1 MPGFEPIASP
11 IRTSPALLES
21 AEIQPSRP
29 ATVADTL
36 TVAESGAMPV
46 WTPERPQLTPP
57 CDYRL
62 IRETERARKLGSSI
76 LDTLTMRLGYIKDNI
91 REISAENI
99 KKLKENAEKAHT
111 SGFWS
116 ILKKIATCIL
126 STLSIVFGVALIGSG
141 GGALIGGAMIASG
154 ILSIANFAL
163 SEIGA
168 WDWVAKQLASD
179 NEEWRQRLAMIL
191 PAAFGIVAGGIGLV
205 GAIPS
210 VMTGSIQ
217 VAEKALYIAQSVVAV
232 FDGVTT
238 LGKGIADARLLWSQG
253 DLTLVQG
260 KMTMGRTQFD
270 STMREI
276 ESSMNDFRAVKS
288 KTKKIIQSI
297 SKTNTELVRQA
308 LA

>member
-11 IRTSPALLES
+11 IRPSPALTES
-21 AEIQPSRP
+21 LEIQQPRPS
-29 ATVADTL
+29 ATSDTL
-36 TVAESGAMPV
+36 AVAESLPV

-76 LDTLTMRLGYIKDNI
+76 LDTLTMRLGQIKENI
-91 REISAENI
+91 KEISAENI
-99 KKLKENAEKAHT
+99 KKLKETAERAST
-111 SGFWS
+111 SSFWS

-126 STLSIVFGVALIGSG
+126 SALSIVFGVALIGSG
-141 GGALIGGAMIASG
+141 GGALIGGAMVASG

-179 NEEWRQRLAMIL
+179 NEEWRQRLATIL

-205 GAIPS
+205 GSVQS
-210 VMTGSIQ
+210 VMTGAIQ
-217 VAEKALYIAQSVVAV
+217 VTEKALFVAQSALAI

-260 KMTMGRTQFD
+260 KMTMGRAQFD